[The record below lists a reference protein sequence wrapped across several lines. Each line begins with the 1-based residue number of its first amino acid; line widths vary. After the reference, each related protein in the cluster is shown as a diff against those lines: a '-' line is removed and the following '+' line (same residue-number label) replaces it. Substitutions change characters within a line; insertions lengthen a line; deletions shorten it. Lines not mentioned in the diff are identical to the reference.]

1 MLVGLSDSI
10 RSHPFQFS
18 LSGPTELGLCDR
30 LDIRTTM
37 RGTLGDLTRLH
48 GNWTLDGF
56 PELVLPMF
64 LGSSNTNLEV
74 SAAILS
80 AAALKA
86 SGGNKTAFET
96 TVRLSATNSLSQV
109 FNATLPIN
117 VTSTPPPMLY
127 IIGGSE
133 RAIPGRA
140 SLIRVEAYG
149 KRARATCD
157 DVTATAAT
165 DDNSATP
172 PPSSSSL
179 VFSWTTVSPQD
190 AGLWGSAV
198 NQSSTSAATT
208 GEWHLDPSVL
218 TEGGRVLALQPFA
231 LKAGKYVLRVEAL
244 ETDVAGRARKATTT
258 LTLNVGSNTVQA
270 VIAGGTRRSVGAG
283 TTLELNAGDSFD
295 PDNALD
301 SRRLNY
307 RWSCSFADNTLSSS
321 TKCPMPVDTSSSR
334 LAPLVLG
341 TAETGRTIRYTVQ
354 VSRANTG
361 TTTGG
366 TEWSTA
372 FQDITVAKQEQS
384 FLPMDASSLSQAIG
398 GGASSTTAT
407 QPVPVVR
414 LPVVLAV
421 HVKSGFSVRG
431 EHGDTEWVV
440 NPTDTVR
447 LIGFPESGGN
457 RTTLQAMEQWQN
469 DVKWQSTD
477 LDMGDKS
484 LFQSPVTAQWSL
496 VIRPSALPF
505 TRYTFRLVA
514 GASTASITLRPNQP
528 PRDGTLVVTPS
539 RGQAVHGVFEANTYG
554 WADDAPSLPL
564 KYRFACSYDLAGGAD
579 KVFLSGLGEDQRRS
593 FRLPGPPGSQPEAK
607 VRVWATAVD
616 QFGSESNGDDGG
628 SGTAG
633 GGSGSVGSAGAVASS
648 VLGAPGA
655 SYDVTVLTVS
665 ASATS
670 ATSEAAKLED
680 LVKTQVEDVL
690 AEGRQA
696 DALQAILTVGSL
708 LPRLSKNAS
717 TTLRSIFTTTLK
729 SLTPPRTVEEIEMV
743 AQTLAAVMT
752 PDDTT
757 AQANAESQTSQ
768 ALGLSKEEQDAM
780 ERTLEDA
787 ADRSASAATSIVDS
801 LVTATTTLLDDSER
815 GSLAQTSF
823 TSPPPR
829 DKDVAQLGTSVGTT
843 LSAVLESCP
852 EFTYDGDDVSA
863 DATTYVPAQS
873 TGSAGTS
880 IGGCPWYWCKPAQDA
895 PRPRRLTASLAAT
908 LDHIPRILL
917 NLSSLLLHGAVAH
930 EDQRK
935 VFTRTVALGVQRLSR
950 QRVNGVFVQVPV
962 PQGTSKKTNN
972 KKTSG
977 QEAGGSFQLPGQLNS
992 ILGDAAQDVD
1002 VLTVSY
1008 VRSPHVL
1015 SQSAKR
1021 RLSTSPQ
1028 NAKNTTSSSSIIRP
1042 WSGHIYSL
1050 DLRRPKPAAVM
1061 IRGTTAG
1068 SSGGDSGVSSVSGG
1082 LETDTVNLSGL
1093 SESDPLKVI
1102 LPVVLP
1108 DSTSGFKTQ
1117 PALWL
1122 TWGWPPVV
1130 TDDRIMTACN
1140 FSLCMSH
1147 LDPTIQGASAAEAC
1161 GQTPAAAA
1169 NIYVDA
1175 VGRVGI
1181 MRDGPRSCPDVCS
1194 FYDTSGQTWSQTG
1207 CKAAKYI
1214 KQGTT
1219 WAVECHCTHA
1229 TAFSAALDR
1238 IGTRFKNRSQV
1249 LGNLKVSALLLVVL
1263 SLNVGMVV
1271 MCLGSVFGG
1280 KYVERRR
1287 TARAYKASVRSSL
1300 VVLKTHSFTQ
1310 MTKKAS
1316 SANMTSAKSKAAML
1330 SARRDL
1336 EAGGADSENIDDFS
1350 FVFVPRGL
1358 KGSKASPPPQLAAQR
1373 SSVND
1378 TASFDASPT
1387 TATTGRQMTVLNRTT
1402 SIVVDGEEMA
1412 SPPPTPPW
1420 DDAKKKGRRRS
1431 SQLPSQLTRAIKKTI
1446 VINRM
1451 SSPAEVEALDDTQS
1465 SSSSPPWGTAK
1476 KKGRRRSSQLPS
1488 QLTRAIKKT
1497 IIVNRM
1503 STSEENR
1510 GEDGGGNDD
1519 DSAPTERRA
1528 KKRTSIIVHSSNQP
1542 IEAHEQK
1549 RNEVTGP
1556 NQLPSGDTRTS
1567 FTTSDLSSSR
1577 APRSNSAPEPMDR
1590 ADCMSGRSFR
1600 SNSLPSGFELH
1611 LDLDEEFDISPIG
1624 RGGGREGRTAVK
1636 RVSLAPTRGGIG
1648 RLNRLL
1654 SENGDDDGGGG
1665 GGGGGDNGDGG
1676 GDDGDVGEFKFE
1688 NPAQTSLS
1696 RFERLRRVQ
1705 SNEFMSTSPTTPVS
1719 ASASALSSSSSS
1731 TSSTATTSSSCKV
1744 CGAAKGC
1751 EHTPATP
1758 APTISARRK
1767 VMSRASSLSEAAA
1780 TSSHNFTPLAIESRF
1795 DVKKMSLFR
1804 YCLLNLAEYHYL
1816 LRIFFG

>member
-10 RSHPFQFS
+10 RSHPFEFS

-30 LDIRTTM
+30 LDIRTTL

-56 PELVLPMF
+56 PGLVLPMF
-64 LGSSNTNLEV
+64 LGSSSTNLAI
-74 SAAILS
+74 SAADLS

-86 SGGNKTAFET
+86 SGGNKTEFVT

-109 FNATLPIN
+109 FTATLPIN
-117 VTSTPPPMLY
+117 MTSTPPPMLY

-133 RAIPGRA
+133 RVVPGRA

-157 DVTATAAT
+157 DVTATAA
-165 DDNSATP
+165 NSATP
-172 PPSSSSL
+172 PSSSSSL

-190 AGLWGSAV
+190 AGSWGSAV
-198 NQSSTSAATT
+198 NQSSTLAATT

-218 TEGGRVLALQPFA
+218 AEGGRVLALQPYA
-231 LKAGKYVLRVEAL
+231 LKAGKYVLRVEAV
-244 ETDVAGRARKATTT
+244 ETDITGRARKATST
-258 LTLNVGSNTVQA
+258 LTLNVGSSTVQA

-295 PDNALD
+295 PDNAVD
-301 SRRLNY
+301 RRELNY
-307 RWSCSFADNTLSSS
+307 RWSCSFADNAVSSS
-321 TKCPMPVDTSSSR
+321 AKCPMPVDTSSSR

-354 VSRANTG
+354 VSRTTTG

-366 TEWSTA
+366 TEWSKA
-372 FQDITVAKQEQS
+372 FQDITIAKQEQS
-384 FLPMDASSLSQAIG
+384 FLPMDASSSSQAMG

-414 LPVVLAV
+414 LPVVLTV
-421 HVKSGFSVRG
+421 YVKSGFSVRG

-528 PRDGTLVVTPS
+528 PRDGTLVVTPP
-539 RGQAVHGVFEANTYG
+539 RGQAVHGVFEASTFG

-564 KYRFACSYDLAGGAD
+564 KYRFAGSYDLAGGTD
-579 KVFLSGLGEDQRRS
+579 KVFLGGLRELQTRS
-593 FRLPGPPGSQPEAK
+593 FRLPGPPGSQQEAK

-633 GGSGSVGSAGAVASS
+633 GAVASS
-648 VLGAPGA
+648 ALGVPGA
-655 SYDVTVLTVS
+655 SYDVTVFTV
-665 ASATS
+665 AVSATS
-670 ATSEAAKLED
+670 AISEATKLED

-729 SLTPPRTVEEIEMV
+729 SLTPPRTVEDIEMV

-757 AQANAESQTSQ
+757 AQANAASQTSQ
-768 ALGLSKEEQDAM
+768 SLGLSEEERDVV

-787 ADRSASAATSIVDS
+787 ADRSASAATGIVDS
-801 LVTATTTLLDDSER
+801 LVTATTTLLDHSER

-823 TSPPPR
+823 IPPPR

-852 EFTYDGDDVSA
+852 DITYGGDDVFA
-863 DATTYVPAQS
+863 DATTYVPAQP
-873 TGSAGTS
+873 TGIAGMS
-880 IGGCPWYWCKPAQDA
+880 IGTCPWYWCKPAQDA
-895 PRPRRLTASLAAT
+895 PRPRRLTASLATT
-908 LDHIPRILL
+908 LDSIPKILL

-950 QRVNGVFVQVPV
+950 QRVNGVSVQVPV
-962 PQGTSKKTNN
+962 PHGTSKKASNN
-972 KKTSG
+972 KMAG

-1021 RLSTSPQ
+1021 RLSPLPQ
-1028 NAKNTTSSSSIIRP
+1028 NAKNTTASSSVIRP

-1068 SSGGDSGVSSVSGG
+1068 SRGGDSGVSGG
-1082 LETDTVNLSGL
+1082 LETDTVNVSGL

-1117 PALWL
+1117 PAFWL
-1122 TWGWPPVV
+1122 TWGWPPLV

-1175 VGRVGI
+1175 VGRVGV
-1181 MRDGPRSCPDVCS
+1181 MRDGPRLCPDVCS

-1238 IGTRFKNRSQV
+1238 IGTRFKDRSKV

-1287 TARAYKASVRSSL
+1287 TARAYKASVQSSL

-1316 SANMTSAKSKAAML
+1316 SANMTSAKSQATLL

-1358 KGSKASPPPQLAAQR
+1358 KGSKASPPPRLAAKR

-1378 TASFDASPT
+1378 TSSFDASPT
-1387 TATTGRQMTVLNRTT
+1387 TATTGRQMAVLNKAT
-1402 SIVVDGEEMA
+1402 SIDIDGEEMA
-1412 SPPPTPPW
+1412 SPPLDPPW
-1420 DDAKKKGRRRS
+1420 GSAKKKGRRRS

-1451 SSPAEVEALDDTQS
+1451 SSPAEVEALDDTPS

-1503 STSEENR
+1503 STSKENQ

-1519 DSAPTERRA
+1519 DSAPAERRA

-1542 IEAHEQK
+1542 TEAHEQK
-1549 RNEVTGP
+1549 RDETTGP
-1556 NQLPSGDTRTS
+1556 NQLPSGDTHTS

-1577 APRSNSAPEPMDR
+1577 APRSNSAPETMDR
-1590 ADCMSGRSFR
+1590 ADRMSGRSFR

-1624 RGGGREGRTAVK
+1624 RGGGSEGRTAVK
-1636 RVSLAPTRGGIG
+1636 RVSLAPTRGGVG
-1648 RLNRLL
+1648 RLNRIL
-1654 SENGDDDGGGG
+1654 SDNGDDDGGGG
-1665 GGGGGDNGDGG
+1665 SGGGGSG
-1676 GDDGDVGEFKFE
+1676 GDDGDGDEFRFE
-1688 NPAQTSLS
+1688 NPAHSSL
-1696 RFERLRRVQ
+1696 RGLRRPQ
-1705 SNEFMSTSPTTPVS
+1705 SMEFMSISPTTPAS
-1719 ASASALSSSSSS
+1719 ASASALSSSSSTS
-1731 TSSTATTSSSCKV
+1731 SAAVLRTSSTATASSS
-1744 CGAAKGC
+1744 KGC
-1751 EHTPATP
+1751 EHTPTTP
-1758 APTISARRK
+1758 APTMSARRK
-1767 VMSRASSLSEAAA
+1767 MMSRASTLSEAAA
-1780 TSSHNFTPLAIESRF
+1780 TSSHNFTPLAIELRF

-1804 YCLLNLAEYHYL
+1804 YCLINLAEYHYL
-1816 LRIFFG
+1816 LRIFLG